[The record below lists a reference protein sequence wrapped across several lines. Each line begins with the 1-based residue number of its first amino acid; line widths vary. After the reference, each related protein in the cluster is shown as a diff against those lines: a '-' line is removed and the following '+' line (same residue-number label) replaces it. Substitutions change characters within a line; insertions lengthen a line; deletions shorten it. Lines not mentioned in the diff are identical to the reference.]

1 MKQSSTNR
9 KKSST
14 STTDIP
20 YNYRRVTYGALT
32 FPTASRLAVWLL
44 KRSKLSQSEIARR
57 CGVSQP
63 CVCQLAAELK

>member
-1 MKQSSTNR
+1 MNQTSNTNR
-9 KKSST
+9 KKSNT
-14 STTDIP
+14 SNIP

-32 FPTASRLAVWLL
+32 FPTASKLAVWLL